1 MYLNMFAALVI
12 MTVLSAIF
20 YGQSEEKAQ
29 TEQEAMEAAAAEAG
43 VTLPQG
49 DSEIMDEYKG
59 NVVVTEEGSPML
71 RAVQKSLQHADA
83 VMLKQNEIHRELID
97 AAGKK

>member
-1 MYLNMFAALVI
+1 MA
-12 MTVLSAIF
+12 VLSAIL
-20 YGQSEEKAQ
+20 YGPSEEKAL

-43 VTLPQG
+43 VTLPTQG
-49 DSEIMDEYKG
+49 GSDLMDDYSG
-59 NVVVTEEGSPML
+59 DVTVTEKGSPML

-97 AAGKK
+97 AAGKE